1 MIPSMTSVSD
11 LQQSQRPT
19 RVRARY
25 LAAMAAVVGGVVL
38 ATAVRA
44 VDDVTLQI
52 ERVDGDGW
60 SASDV
65 VVDLGLPDRSALVRA
80 RVGRLSLPAFS
91 QTLTNV
97 RIECPSL
104 VLSSDV
110 IACANARVLADWP
123 VLGKHSLDAKLRYGR
138 TDGSLDV
145 AIQGLRVGDGRV
157 ALQANLRD
165 AGWNAKARLQRVP
178 IDRLM
183 KLASD
188 FKTPL
193 PTGLVATGL
202 VDLDIAA
209 RGKQTNFSEAKITG
223 SLLELTANNESGSLA
238 SDKLSLHVDANV
250 RSSGK
255 QLAFDVAVKSSQ
267 GQAFAQPIF
276 VDLSAHAMSMRVQG
290 KLVDGK
296 ALTVDSFVLDHTDVA
311 QASGR
316 ARLQLDL
323 EQPVRDLEVE
333 LSALKFPGA
342 YESYLQP
349 LLLDTNFKSM
359 QMAGSIA
366 GKLSVADG
374 EPRRVDMQFN
384 DITLDDGAGTLNLS
398 ALNGEWHW
406 LGDATS
412 DDDDEDDASAAGT
425 LQVQPAQLKQ
435 QGDAPSARTAQA
447 QRSQLKRQ
455 DAAPPTRTTQVQPS
469 QLKWQDGALLG
480 LALGATEL
488 NFTTQGRQFRL
499 TRPARIPLLDG
510 AIDLETFRVRN
521 AGLPSVAFLV
531 DATLRPVSVQKLCK
545 AFGWPE
551 FGGQIGGAISKL
563 RMREGIITLGTTL
576 HAQVFNG
583 EVTISDLRL
592 EQPFGQWPRF
602 YSSIALNNLDL
613 EPMTGAFSFGR
624 ITGRLSGAI
633 NGLQLFNWTP
643 VAFDA
648 KLFTPPDDRSR
659 HRISQRAVENIGSI
673 GGGGAGV
680 TAALSS
686 GFLRFFDDFNYDR
699 LGISCRLQNEV
710 CVMDGVAPAANG
722 NYYLVKGQGV
732 PRIDVIGSSRRVD
745 WPRLVEQL
753 LAATESGGPVMQ

>member
-1 MIPSMTSVSD
+1 MTSVSG
-11 LQQSQRPT
+11 LQQSQRLT
-19 RVRARY
+19 RARARY
-25 LAAMAAVVGGVVL
+25 LGAIAAVVGGVVL

-44 VDDVTLQI
+44 VDEVTLQI

-65 VVDLGLPDRSALVRA
+65 VVDLGLPDKNALVRA
-80 RVGRLSLPAFS
+80 RVGRLNVAAFS
-91 QTLTNV
+91 QTLTDV

-104 VLSSDV
+104 ALSGDEIS
-110 IACANARVLADWP
+110 CAKARVLADWP
-123 VLGKHSLDAKLRYGR
+123 ALGKQSLDAKLRYGR
-138 TDGSLDV
+138 TDGSLEV

-157 ALQANLRD
+157 ALQATLRD

-188 FKTPL
+188 FKVPL
-193 PTGLVATGL
+193 PAGWAATGL

-209 RGKQTNFSEAKITG
+209 RGKQTNLGEAKVTG

-276 VDLSAHAMSMRVQG
+276 VDLSAHAISLRAQG
-290 KLVDGK
+290 KLTDSN
-296 ALTVDSFVLDHTDVA
+296 ALTLDSFTLDHTDVA

-398 ALNGEWHW
+398 ALNGKWHW

-412 DDDDEDDASAAGT
+412 DDADEDAPAAGT
-425 LQVQPAQLKQ
+425 LQVQPAQLK
-435 QGDAPSARTAQA
+435 D
-447 QRSQLKRQ
+447 
-455 DAAPPTRTTQVQPS
+455 DAPPTRTTQVQPS
-469 QLKWQDGALLG
+469 QLKGQDDAPLRRSTQVQASQLKWQDGALLG
-480 LALGATEL
+480 LDLGASEL

-583 EVTISDLRL
+583 EITISDLRL

-602 YSSIALNNLDL
+602 YSNIALSNLDL
-613 EPMTGAFSFGR
+613 EPMTSAFSFGR

-686 GFLRFFDDFNYDR
+686 GFLRFFDDFNYAR

-753 LAATESGGPVMQ
+753 LAATESGGPVLQ

>member
-1 MIPSMTSVSD
+1 
-11 LQQSQRPT
+11 
-19 RVRARY
+19 
-25 LAAMAAVVGGVVL
+25 
-38 ATAVRA
+38 
-44 VDDVTLQI
+44 
-52 ERVDGDGW
+52 
-60 SASDV
+60 
-65 VVDLGLPDRSALVRA
+65 
-80 RVGRLSLPAFS
+80 
-91 QTLTNV
+91 
-97 RIECPSL
+97 
-104 VLSSDV
+104 
-110 IACANARVLADWP
+110 
-123 VLGKHSLDAKLRYGR
+123 
-138 TDGSLDV
+138 
-145 AIQGLRVGDGRV
+145 
-157 ALQANLRD
+157 
-165 AGWNAKARLQRVP
+165 
-178 IDRLM
+178 
-183 KLASD
+183 
-188 FKTPL
+188 
-193 PTGLVATGL
+193 
-202 VDLDIAA
+202 
-209 RGKQTNFSEAKITG
+209 
-223 SLLELTANNESGSLA
+223 
-238 SDKLSLHVDANV
+238 
-250 RSSGK
+250 
-255 QLAFDVAVKSSQ
+255 
-267 GQAFAQPIF
+267 
-276 VDLSAHAMSMRVQG
+276 
-290 KLVDGK
+290 
-296 ALTVDSFVLDHTDVA
+296 
-311 QASGR
+311 
-316 ARLQLDL
+316 
-323 EQPVRDLEVE
+323 
-333 LSALKFPGA
+333 
-342 YESYLQP
+342 
-349 LLLDTNFKSM
+349 M

-374 EPRRVDMQFN
+374 EPRRVDLRFN
-384 DITLDDGAGTLNLS
+384 DVTADDGAGNLNLS
-398 ALNGEWHW
+398 ALSGEWHW
-406 LGDATS
+406 LGDAS
-412 DDDDEDDASAAGT
+412 SDDDEDEAS
-425 LQVQPAQLKQ
+425 
-435 QGDAPSARTAQA
+435 
-447 QRSQLKRQ
+447 
-455 DAAPPTRTTQVQPS
+455 AAPPTRTTQVQAS

-480 LALGATEL
+480 LDLGASEL

-499 TRPARIPLLDG
+499 TQPARIPLLDG

-583 EVTISDLRL
+583 EITISDLRL

-602 YSSIALNNLDL
+602 YSSIALSNLDL
-613 EPMTGAFSFGR
+613 EPMTSAFSFGR

>member
-11 LQQSQRPT
+11 LQQSQRPS

-25 LAAMAAVVGGVVL
+25 LAAIAAVVGGVVL
-38 ATAVRA
+38 ATVVRA

-65 VVDLGLPDRSALVRA
+65 AVDLGLPDRNALVRA
-80 RVGRLSLPAFS
+80 RVGRLNVAAFS
-91 QTLTNV
+91 QTLTDV

-104 VLSSDV
+104 AVSRDEIS
-110 IACANARVLADWP
+110 CAKARVLADWP
-123 VLGKHSLDAKLRYGR
+123 ALGKQSLDANLRYGR
-138 TDGSLDV
+138 ADGSLDV

-157 ALQANLRD
+157 ALQATLRD

-178 IDRLM
+178 VDRLM
-183 KLASD
+183 KLATD

-193 PTGLVATGL
+193 PAGLTATGL
-202 VDLDIAA
+202 VDLDLTA
-209 RGKQTNFSEAKITG
+209 RGKQTNLSEAKVTG

-238 SDKLSLHVDANV
+238 SDKLSLHVDASV

-255 QLAFDVAVKSSQ
+255 QLTFDVAIKSSQ
-267 GQAFAQPIF
+267 GQTFAQPIF
-276 VDLSAHAMSMRVQG
+276 VDLSAHAIAMRAQG
-290 KLVDGK
+290 KLMDGK
-296 ALTVDSFVLDHTDVA
+296 ALTLESFSLDHADVA

-316 ARLQLDL
+316 AHLQLDL
-323 EQPVRDLEVE
+323 EQPVQDLEVE

-349 LLLDTNFKSM
+349 LLLDTSFKSM

-374 EPRRVDMQFN
+374 EPRRVDMRFN

-398 ALNGEWHW
+398 TLSGEWHW
-406 LGDATS
+406 LGDASS
-412 DDDDEDDASAAGT
+412 DNDDE
-425 LQVQPAQLKQ
+425 
-435 QGDAPSARTAQA
+435 GDAPPARTM
-447 QRSQLKRQ
+447 
-455 DAAPPTRTTQVQPS
+455 QVQPS

-480 LALGATEL
+480 LDLGPTEL

-499 TRPARIPLLDG
+499 TQPARIPLLDG

-602 YSSIALNNLDL
+602 YSSIALDNLDL

-648 KLFTPPDDRSR
+648 KLYTPLDDRSR

-710 CVMDGVAPAANG
+710 CAMDGVAPAANG
-722 NYYLVKGQGV
+722 NYYLVKGKGL